1 MRVAG
6 AARSSRHC
14 RLSVNQ
20 DTIEEVFRLARRAD
34 HRELRRWLHDDATWQ
49 PASQAKWKPCTTADE
64 VVRTLLWRAEANR
77 LRPGEMIELGDR
89 VLVQLRGRRLERLG
103 AKGLVPRLFQ
113 IFVLR
118 DGKIVSIQDY
128 GRRDEAHAAVGLRA

>member
-1 MRVAG
+1 M
-6 AARSSRHC
+6 
-14 RLSVNQ
+14 SVNE

-34 HRELRRWLHDDATWQ
+34 HRELRKRLHDDVTWH
-49 PASQAKWKPCTTADE
+49 PAAKANWKPCTTADD

-89 VLVQLRGRRLERLG
+89 VLVRLRGRRLERLG

-113 IFVLR
+113 IIVLR
-118 DGKIVSIQDY
+118 DGKVASIQDY
-128 GRRDEAHAAVGLRA
+128 GRRDEAYAAAGLHG